1 MYLVMGALLVLV
13 GVSWS
18 LYRNQLISS

>member
-1 MYLVMGALLVLV
+1 MGALLVLV